1 MKKSFAVFLQVVVV
15 LIGVTVLG
23 LMLWAPHLEGRNVN
37 ATTFEIY
44 FKDPFLAY
52 VYVASIAF
60 FVALHQAY
68 KLFGYMGQNNTY
80 STNSTKALRVIKY
93 CAMALVGFILGAEAY
108 IYITM
113 RGKDDIAGGVAMGLF
128 LMVIS
133 IIIGVVAAK
142 FERKLQR

>member
-1 MKKSFAVFLQVVVV
+1 MKKSLVVFLQVIVV
-15 LIGVTVLG
+15 LTGISVFG
-23 LMLWAPHLEGRNVN
+23 LMLWAPHLEGRNVG
-37 ATTFEIY
+37 ATNFEIY

-52 VYVASIAF
+52 VYLASIAF
-60 FVALHQAY
+60 FVALYQAY
-68 KLFGYMGQNNTY
+68 KVLGYIGQNNTY
-80 STNSTKALRVIKY
+80 STNSIKALRIIKY
-93 CAMALVGFILGAEAY
+93 CAVALVGFILGGEAY

-113 RGKDDIAGGVAMGLF
+113 RGKDDIAGGIAMGLF